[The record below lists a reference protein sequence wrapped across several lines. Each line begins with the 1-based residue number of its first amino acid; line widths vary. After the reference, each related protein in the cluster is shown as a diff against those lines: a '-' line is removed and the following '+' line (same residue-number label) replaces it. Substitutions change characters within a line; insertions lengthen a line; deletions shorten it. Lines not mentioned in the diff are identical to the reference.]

1 MILKRLDFITPTFMV
16 LFEFFLSDPM
26 QDYHEREVVRKTH
39 VSKGSA
45 NKILRL
51 LADLDFLV
59 RERRGRMVFYRLNV
73 KEPTV
78 RQFKAFVNVY
88 ALKHLVDILKQ
99 NSRRIILFGSCS
111 QGTDVKESDLDLFV
125 LTSEKAYVRH
135 KIGQFNRKSER
146 KVAPII
152 VDANE
157 FANLKKEDSPLYENI
172 QRGITLW
179 ETG

>member
-1 MILKRLDFITPTFMV
+1 MVQNLDFIKQTYTRV
-16 LFEFFLSDPM
+16 LGLFLSNPM
-26 QDYHEREVVRKTH
+26 QEYHEREVMRRSD
-39 VSKGSA
+39 VSKGSV
-45 NKILRL
+45 NRILRC
-51 LADLDFLV
+51 LADLGFLV
-59 RERRGRMVFYRLNV
+59 RDRKGRMVFYRLNV
-73 KEPTV
+73 KEPAV

-88 ALKHLVDILKQ
+88 TLKHLVDILKQ

-125 LTSEKAYVRH
+125 LTSEKAYVRN

-157 FANLKKEDSPLYENI
+157 FANLKKEDRPLYENI

-179 ETG
+179 ETE